1 MKRAAL
7 AFLLL
12 LAAAPQHARMRA
24 VRSGPIDTPSAW
36 LRHRAVLPS
45 SVPRIAGDA
54 QVVALGDVTHA
65 TREVYLAKQT
75 LVAHLVDAGFR
86 TIAFEAP
93 YSEYKALDAYVVHGV
108 GDPAAALNLPF
119 YWFWDT
125 EEILDL
131 VRWARAQNAAGLTP
145 PIRVAGIDPTTPRSA
160 AAEVIAYLRRVD
172 PPAASAAEEAYHCLR
187 DGYTGADRCRISVAS
202 VRTAMLARTDS
213 YVLASSHEELE
224 EMLHAARV
232 VEQGERVLAE
242 GYDVRDE
249 PMAENVLRLAS
260 RHGRVIVLGHNE
272 HWGRTPYQLDS
283 PTLLRSAGSHL
294 AASLGDRY
302 FALGSIALDG
312 TFLAVE
318 YTPGVR
324 SGVIQTQ
331 IMTAPSPDDVAT
343 ILAQARLDSMILPL
357 RGALPEWLTGT
368 RRMRFAGSTVTSRE
382 RATHDVPID
391 LAAKFDAV
399 LYVSTSTPT
408 RLRHWPRF

>member
-12 LAAAPQHARMRA
+12 FAAATLHARMRA
-24 VRSGPIDTPSAW
+24 VRSGPNDTPSGW
-36 LRHRAVLPS
+36 LRQRAVLPS
-45 SVPRIAGDA
+45 SLPRVVGEA

-86 TIAFEAP
+86 TLAFEAP
-93 YSEYKALDAYVVHGV
+93 CSEYKALDAYVLHGL
-108 GDPAAALNLPF
+108 GDPAAVLNLPY

-131 VRWARAQNAAGLTP
+131 VHWARARNAAGLTP

-172 PPAASAAEEAYHCLR
+172 PSAAQAAEAAYHCLR
-187 DGYTGADRCRISVAS
+187 NGYTGADRCRRSVGS
-202 VRTAMLARTDS
+202 VRAAMLERRET
-213 YVLASSHEELE
+213 YVLASSHDEFE

-232 VEQGERVLAE
+232 VEQGERVLAG

-249 PMAENVLRLAS
+249 PMAENVLHLAS
-260 RHGRVIVLGHNE
+260 RHGKVIVLGHNE
-272 HWGRTPYQLDS
+272 HWGRTPYRLDS
-283 PTLLRSAGSHL
+283 PTQLRSAGSHL

-302 FALGSIALDG
+302 FALGSVALDG

-318 YTPGVR
+318 YEPGVR
-324 SGVIQTQ
+324 RGAIQTQ
-331 IMTAPSPDDVAT
+331 IMTTPSPDDLAM
-343 ILAQARLDSMILPL
+343 ILSQAGLDSMILPL
-357 RGALPEWLTGT
+357 RGPLPAWLAGT
-368 RRMRFAGSTVTSRE
+368 RRMRFAGSTVVSRD
-382 RATHDVPID
+382 RATLDVPVD
-391 LAAKFDAV
+391 AGAKFDAV
-399 LYVSTSTPT
+399 LYVRRSTPT

>member
-7 AFLLL
+7 ALLL
-12 LAAAPQHARMRA
+12 LFAAAALHARMRA
-24 VRSGPIDTPSAW
+24 VRSGPADTPGAW
-36 LRHRAVLPS
+36 LRQRAVLPS
-45 SVPRIAGDA
+45 SMPTIAGDA
-54 QVVALGDVTHA
+54 QVVALADVTHA

-86 TIAFEAP
+86 TLAFEAP
-93 YSEYKALDAYVVHGV
+93 YSEYKALDAYLLHGT
-108 GDPAAALNLPF
+108 GDPAAALNLPY

-125 EEILDL
+125 EEVLDL
-131 VRWARAQNAAGLTP
+131 LRWARARNAAGLTP

-160 AAEVIAYLRRVD
+160 AAEVVAYLRRVD
-172 PPAASAAEEAYHCLR
+172 PSAASAAEEAYHCLR
-187 DGYTGADRCRISVAS
+187 DGYSGADRCRASVAS
-202 VRTAMLARTDS
+202 VRTAMLARRDA
-213 YVLASSHEELE
+213 YILASSQDVLE

-249 PMAENVLRLAS
+249 PMAENVLHLAS
-260 RHGRVIVLGHNE
+260 RQGRVIVLGHNE
-272 HWGRTPYQLDS
+272 HWGRTSYRLDS

-294 AASLGDRY
+294 ATSLGDRY

-324 SGVIQTQ
+324 SGAIRTQ

-343 ILAQARLDSMILPL
+343 ILGQARLDSMILPL
-357 RGALPEWLTGT
+357 RRTLPEWLAGT
-368 RRMRFAGSTVTSRE
+368 RRMRFAGSTVSSRD
-382 RATHDVPID
+382 RATLDVPID

-399 LYVSTSTPT
+399 FYVRTSTPT